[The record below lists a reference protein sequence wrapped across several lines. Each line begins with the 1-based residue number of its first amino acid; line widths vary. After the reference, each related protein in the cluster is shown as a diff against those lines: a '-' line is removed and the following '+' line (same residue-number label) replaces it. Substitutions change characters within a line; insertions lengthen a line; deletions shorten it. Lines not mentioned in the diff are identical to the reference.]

1 MINNKKVLLL
11 ISLFSFMQTVQAEVL
26 VILPETGPLARAAS
40 SVKQGFMSAYEASGS
55 QEQLKFVNSYGQ
67 KMKSLFAK
75 HIKPKTRLVV
85 GPLSREKVEEAI
97 RLNPK
102 VQVLALNEI
111 GQHHNKVLQF
121 SLSKNA
127 DAATMAALMLRD
139 NIRQVSVLREPGI
152 EADSEIFLIALMSQL
167 DYPVQIIEV
176 LPKKLPKQQAL
187 LLLGKTDWLN
197 SIVKLP
203 KTGIYAHAI
212 AIEEG
217 AKIPE
222 GLKFCDAPALYEAK
236 WPEMIIAYQ
245 QQPVNMAYQRLL
257 AFGGDAWTLAEHYLQ
272 QPKNIPIGDFSFEG
286 RTGQIRVES
295 RQIKRTPQCY
305 QQVQGKL
312 QRITL

>member
-1 MINNKKVLLL
+1 
-11 ISLFSFMQTVQAEVL
+11 MQTVQAEVL

-67 KMKSLFAK
+67 NMKSLFAK

-85 GPLSREKVEEAI
+85 GPLSREKVEEAV

-176 LPKKLPKQQAL
+176 LPKNCRNSRHFYCWVRLTGSIA
-187 LLLGKTDWLN
+187 WLN
-197 SIVKLP
+197 YQKQVFMPMRLR
-203 KTGIYAHAI
+203 
-212 AIEEG
+212 
-217 AKIPE
+217 
-222 GLKFCDAPALYEAK
+222 LKRERKFRRA
-236 WPEMIIAYQ
+236 
-245 QQPVNMAYQRLL
+245 
-257 AFGGDAWTLAEHYLQ
+257 
-272 QPKNIPIGDFSFEG
+272 
-286 RTGQIRVES
+286 
-295 RQIKRTPQCY
+295 
-305 QQVQGKL
+305 
-312 QRITL
+312 